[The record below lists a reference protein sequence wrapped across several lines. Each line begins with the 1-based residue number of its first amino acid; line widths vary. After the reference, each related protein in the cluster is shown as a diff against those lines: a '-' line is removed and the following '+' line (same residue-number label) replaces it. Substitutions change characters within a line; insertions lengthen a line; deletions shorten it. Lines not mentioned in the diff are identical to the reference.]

1 MFERLFFSFF
11 CHRIRVQFV
20 FHVAV
25 LLHAIAT
32 ARTVDVFVPF
42 DPGQS
47 QREVERGRER
57 SREVERGTHPPTS
70 SALTLLTFL
79 TLLCALMVVTDDKTV
94 EFKPGVANTV
104 VYLFLLSMQ
113 VRPSQ
118 MQFAC
123 TLSLQVV

>member
-1 MFERLFFSFF
+1 MFERLFFFFF

-57 SREVERGTHPPTS
+57 HTPAHFFRTDPLDLSHF
-70 SALTLLTFL
+70 ALRFDG
-79 TLLCALMVVTDDKTV
+79 CD
-94 EFKPGVANTV
+94 
-104 VYLFLLSMQ
+104 
-113 VRPSQ
+113 R
-118 MQFAC
+118 
-123 TLSLQVV
+123 